1 MTTIAGAGKRALA
14 CGDRTLDLSHPKIMG
29 VLNVTP
35 DSFSDGGALDASS
48 SGGPGVFVV
57 SVDKALRQS
66 SDMLDSGADIIDV
79 GGESTRPGAAAVSV
93 NEELDRVI
101 PIVEALRCELD
112 VIVSVDT
119 SSPEVMRAAAAAG
132 AGMLNDVRALQ
143 RDGAMAAAAETEL
156 PICLMH
162 MLGEPAS
169 MQERPEYED
178 VVEDVFR
185 FLLARVA
192 SCEFAGIARHRL
204 LVDPGFGFGKTL
216 GQNYRLLAGLR
227 RFADMGLPLLV
238 GLSRKSMIGR
248 LLGRP
253 VEQRLAGSLA
263 GAAAAVL
270 AGAHIVRVHDV
281 QQTRDVLTV
290 CAAILDPQLAEDM
303 ERDQ

>member
-1 MTTIAGAGKRALA
+1 MTTMAGAGKKALA
-14 CGDRTLDLSHPKIMG
+14 CGDRVLDLSHPKIMG

-35 DSFSDGGALDASS
+35 DSFSDGGALKAPTSDGS
-48 SGGPGVFVV
+48 GVFVV
-57 SVDKALRQS
+57 SMDKALRQ
-66 SDMLDSGADIIDV
+66 GAAMVENGAAILDV
-79 GGESTRPGAAAVSV
+79 GGESTRPGAASVSV
-93 NEELDRVI
+93 NEELDRVM
-101 PIVEALRCELD
+101 PVVETLRRELD
-112 VIVSVDT
+112 VIISVDT

-143 RDGAMAAAAETEL
+143 RDGAMAAAADTGL
-156 PICLMH
+156 PVCLMH
-162 MLGEPAS
+162 MQGEPGS
-169 MQERPEYED
+169 MQNRPEYED
-178 VVEDVFR
+178 VVEDVHR

-192 SCEFAGIARHRL
+192 SCEFAGIERNRL

-248 LLGRP
+248 LLDRP

-270 AGAHIVRVHDV
+270 AGAQIVRVHDV